1 MITECEKLSGRSVTT
16 RRQLLDQVDFKVTIP
31 KGDDLLQFEISAEK
45 LITSSRPIEQIKV
58 KYDGELPDL
67 YPIKYTISLPK
78 KNIYTTETFYR
89 KTILTLLNNRH
100 SSNFFIQLLVI
111 GLIVQIPTQLL
122 RFSIRNWLGICMM
135 LELQQINFRVAQC

>member
-1 MITECEKLSGRSVTT
+1 MFNNYIEIFRSRLLSNKLIAECEKLSGRTVAS
-16 RRQLLDQVDFKVTIP
+16 RRLLDQADFKVTVP
-31 KGDDLLQFEISAEK
+31 KGDDLLQFDVSVEK

-89 KTILTLLNNRH
+89 KICLHYVKANR
-100 SSNFFIQLLVI
+100 F
-111 GLIVQIPTQLL
+111 LIISFL
-122 RFSIRNWLGICMM
+122 F
-135 LELQQINFRVAQC
+135 

>member
-1 MITECEKLSGRSVTT
+1 MTNKLIAECEKLSGRSVAS
-16 RRQLLDQVDFKVTIP
+16 RRRLLDQVDFKVTVP
-31 KGDDLLQFEISAEK
+31 KGDDLLQFDVSAEK

-89 KTILTLLNNRH
+89 MICFLT
-100 SSNFFIQLLVI
+100 
-111 GLIVQIPTQLL
+111 
-122 RFSIRNWLGICMM
+122 C
-135 LELQQINFRVAQC
+135 